1 VAARTTGGLRCGP
14 QPDAAAR
21 AAGSAERAPRSG
33 AHAARLVN
41 CTFNAIIAMLQQ
53 RHVHRRRHA
62 IAAVHHRLHRP
73 PAPSF
78 CGPSYPRKSH
88 IPHSPK
94 LPAQRLPRVAP
105 PRGKNRSP
113 SRLHHLDRTGKR
125 VHEPSPRRRAKFTSE
140 KASHRYV
147 STYLRRGALCRSPTA
162 DFPAPATWR
171 HPTSQGQ
178 NARWTL

>member
-1 VAARTTGGLRCGP
+1 MYRYDSLRVSSLSLIEVPPRAGTIISYATHSMAARAAVAARTTGGLRCGP

-53 RHVHRRRHA
+53 RQVHRRRHA

-125 VHEPSPRRRAKFTSE
+125 VHEPAPRRRAKFTSE
-140 KASHRYV
+140 KASHR
-147 STYLRRGALCRSPTA
+147 
-162 DFPAPATWR
+162 
-171 HPTSQGQ
+171 
-178 NARWTL
+178 